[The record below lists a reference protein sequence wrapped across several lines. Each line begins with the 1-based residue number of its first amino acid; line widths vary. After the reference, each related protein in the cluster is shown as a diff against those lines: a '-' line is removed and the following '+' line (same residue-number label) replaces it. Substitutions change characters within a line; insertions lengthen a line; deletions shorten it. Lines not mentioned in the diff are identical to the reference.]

1 VTEAIAAMLS
11 VMTDPYLL
19 LLIFLTT
26 IIGVIIGALPGLGA
40 NYGARYSG

>member
-1 VTEAIAAMLS
+1 MTEAISAMLS

-26 IIGVIIGALPGLGA
+26 IIGVLPGLGA